1 MIKDLNLLSPGQINQ
16 VYTSSSLST
25 DDKRSIIQKHLG
37 DQAEI
42 EDDYLVCL
50 LTIPNQ
56 FLQFFKIDAN
66 NNFENLFDL
75 NLAFASKK
83 EISCAEFT
91 KFKDSGY
98 KVKVIM
104 RENSLFEE
112 MNKKNSEHFL
122 NFFP

>member
-16 VYTSSSLST
+16 VYASSSLST
-25 DDKRSIIQKHLG
+25 EDKSSIIQKHLG

-91 KFKDSGY
+91 KLKDSGY